1 MDYKKIED
9 AVRSILEAVGED
21 PDREGLLETPSR
33 VAKMYGEIFSGLSD
47 DPKKHLKIFFEEN
60 CEEVYEKDDCAAFE
74 PFCCS
79 NRVSGAARRHRKA

>member
-33 VAKMYGEIFSGLSD
+33 VAKMYGEIFRGSRTT
-47 DPKKHLKIFFEEN
+47 LKTSEDFFEEN
-60 CEEVYEKDDCAAFE
+60 CEELVIVRDIPCFPYV
-74 PFCCS
+74 
-79 NRVSGAARRHRKA
+79 NTI